1 MCGGWPNRVQNHED
15 NKHNHRE
22 ETAMEQ
28 VSRRDALG
36 LSAAGLLGATAGGV
50 QTAAAEDMPSP
61 TAAMDPRQALIEAA
75 KVDSPNMAGLID
87 SVLPQLKA
95 NGGAVAFLRDK
106 PPSVEGSMAGAAAW
120 GPPPTQ
126 DSTVVWGQDFLFV
139 MLSDQPASLVVD
151 GQPEQPMRRVP
162 DSDYWYRLN
171 TLRLGTTH
179 RYTLLSGGKSVGTSD
194 VAAYTPLSYPI
205 AGAPSGTLS
214 EMRTV
219 TSRIYG
225 GAQAKYWVYVNA
237 GVDTARGAPLMVWQD
252 GPRHV
257 GTNDANGTR
266 LKVVTDN
273 LVHLKRIPPM
283 AHLLI
288 APGTGGETRPLR
300 FKDEPQDNVMRSLQY
315 DSVSGR
321 YGDYILQEVLPE
333 VEKIVKLRQDG
344 YSRGAGGLS
353 SGGICSFSLAWFHP
367 DRFSRVHSTIGT
379 FTGMQ
384 WDPEQHIDGG
394 YILSNRVRR
403 DEKRNIR
410 VWMSDGMNDIEV
422 GPDGRADLY
431 VAGSWPLNNIQM
443 ANALKTRG
451 YDFHF
456 RFGTAGHSEAQ
467 EAMDLPEALSWLWR
481 DYDPEKT
488 SQPFEQEEAERQKPI
503 FRVQVANRD
512 TW

>member
-1 MCGGWPNRVQNHED
+1 MD
-15 NKHNHRE
+15 
-22 ETAMEQ
+22 Q
-28 VSRRDALG
+28 VSRRNAMS
-36 LSAAGLLGATAGGV
+36 LSAASLLAATTGAV
-50 QTAAAEDMPSP
+50 KVAAAETSSSASP
-61 TAAMDPRQALIEAA
+61 APVAAMDPRQALVEAA
-75 KVDSPNMAGLID
+75 KAGSPEMAGLID

-95 NGGAVAFLRDK
+95 GGGAVAFLRDK
-106 PPSVEGSMAGAAAW
+106 PPSVEGSWPGAAAW
-120 GPPPTQ
+120 GPSSTQ
-126 DSTVVWGQDFLFV
+126 DTTVVWGGDTLFV
-139 MLSDQPASLVVD
+139 VLSDEPASLVVD
-151 GQPEQPMRRVP
+151 GQAEQPMRRVP
-162 DSDYWYRLN
+162 DTAYWYRLEK
-171 TLRLGTTH
+171 LRPGTTH
-179 RYTLLSGGKSVGTSD
+179 RYTLFSGSKNVGTND
-194 VAAYTPLSYPI
+194 VAAYTPLSYPM
-205 AGAPSGTLS
+205 AGVPSGTLS
-214 EMRTV
+214 EMRTI

-225 GAQAKYWVYVNA
+225 GAQAKYWIYVNA
-237 GVDTARGAPLMVWQD
+237 GVDTTRGAPIMVWQD
-252 GPRHV
+252 GPRHI

-283 AHLLI
+283 VHLLI
-288 APGTGGETRPLR
+288 APGTGGETRPIR
-300 FKDEPQDNVMRSLQY
+300 YKDEPQDNIMRSLQY

-333 VEKIVKLRQDG
+333 VEKMVKLRQDG

-367 DRFSRVHSTIGT
+367 GQFSRVHSTIGT

-384 WDPEQHIDGG
+384 WYPEQHIDGG

-488 SQPFEQEEAERQKPI
+488 EQSFEQEEAERRKPI

>member
-1 MCGGWPNRVQNHED
+1 
-15 NKHNHRE
+15 
-22 ETAMEQ
+22 MEQ
-28 VSRRDALG
+28 VSRRNAIG
-36 LSAAGLLGATAGGV
+36 LSAVGLLAATASGV
-50 QTAAAEDMPSP
+50 EAASAQDQP
-61 TAAMDPRQALIEAA
+61 TSQSATTPMDPRQALVEAA
-75 KVDSPNMAGLID
+75 KANSPQLVGMID
-87 SVLPQLKA
+87 SVMPQIKA

-106 PPSVEGSMAGAAAW
+106 PPLVAGSALGAAAW

-126 DSTVVWGQDFLFV
+126 GSAVVWHDDFLFV
-139 MLSDQPASLVVD
+139 MQSDQPATMTLD
-151 GQPEQPMRRVP
+151 GQAEQSMQRVA
-162 DSDYWYRLN
+162 DTNYWFRLETN
-171 TLRLGTTH
+171 LRPGATH
-179 RYTLLSGGKSVGTSD
+179 RYTYFSGGQNVGTND
-194 VAAYTPLSYPI
+194 VAVYTPLSYPI
-205 AGAPSGTLS
+205 AGAPQGTLS
-214 EMRTV
+214 DERTI

-225 GAQAKYWVYVNA
+225 GAQAKYWIYVNA
-237 GVDTARGAPLMVWQD
+237 GVDTARGAPIMVWQD
-252 GPRHV
+252 GPRHL
-257 GTNDANGTR
+257 GANDANGTR
-266 LKVVTDN
+266 LKTVTDN

-283 AHLLI
+283 VHLLI

-300 FKDEPQDNVMRSLQY
+300 YKDEPQDNVMRSLQY

-333 VEKIVKLRQDG
+333 VQKSVKLREDG

-353 SGGICSFSLAWFHP
+353 SGGICSFSLAWFKP
-367 DRFSRVHSTIGT
+367 DQFSRVHSTIGT

-384 WDPEQHIDGG
+384 WYPEQHIDGG

-431 VAGSWPLNNIQM
+431 VAGSWPLNNLQM

-467 EAMDLPEALSWLWR
+467 EAMDLPEALTWLWR

-488 SQPFEQEEAERQKPI
+488 SQIFEQEEAERKKPI

-512 TW
+512 AW